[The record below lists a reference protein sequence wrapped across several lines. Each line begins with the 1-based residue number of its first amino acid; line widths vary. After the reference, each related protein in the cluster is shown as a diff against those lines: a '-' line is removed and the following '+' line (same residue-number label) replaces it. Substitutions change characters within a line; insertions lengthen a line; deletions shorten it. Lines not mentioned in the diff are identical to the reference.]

1 MIWLDLLFYYVK
13 GNTVR
18 VVIYEMGR
26 KGSYEKLDIEN
37 KLELVEGWKR
47 DGLTDE
53 QIAKNLG
60 VAYSTMRTWNKK
72 YPAFSAA
79 IKKGKEISDYELE
92 NALHKRAIGYYYEE
106 ETVTN
111 AGEVVTVKKYEHP
124 NPTSL
129 IFALKNRLP
138 NKYRD
143 KVEQE
148 VTHRTFEIN
157 VGDYRDED

>member
-1 MIWLDLLFYYVK
+1 MRLARKSYYE
-13 GNTVR
+13 R
-18 VVIYEMGR
+18 LEIDD
-26 KGSYEKLDIEN
+26 KLD
-37 KLELVEGWKR
+37 LVEGWKR

-60 VAYSTMRTWNKK
+60 VAYSTMRTWRDK

-79 IKKGKEISDYELE
+79 IKKGKEVSDYQLE
-92 NALHKRAIGYYYEE
+92 NALHKRATGYYYEE

-111 AGEVVTVKKYEHP
+111 QGEIVTVRKYEHA

-138 NKYRD
+138 HKYRD
-143 KVEQE
+143 RIEQSIEHTGE
-148 VTHRTFEIN
+148 VNFVDDIN
-157 VGDYRDED
+157 